1 MQPVFGD
8 ILVLQLTSE
17 FDYKLA
23 AGQGVDLRTV
33 NGELQLGKGSEGAY
47 RLVWS
52 KVSALGEDRVMYLD
66 IQVAKELLSSGK
78 LVKVV
83 RRNLK
88 EKGNKISID
97 KLNGGGEEF
106 RKKSRI
112 YEENNQEEV
121 DYDCW

>member
-8 ILVLQLTSE
+8 ILILQLTSE